1 MVVGSE
7 LNSMQGKRGRGG
19 GDEGR
24 LGRHPF
30 PLLRLPGA
38 WSHTTRFRVDGIKA
52 MSRGINVLKYNS
64 HLPTI
69 GLLQL
74 AIHVVKMAMM
84 ESKSHTGIKT
94 NKGNYHLK
102 LCIFSCLSCPRAT
115 FALSS
120 PHPPSPPAS

>member
-1 MVVGSE
+1 MVGSE
-7 LNSMQGKRGRGG
+7 LNRMQGKRGREGG
-19 GDEGR
+19 EMKGR

-52 MSRGINVLKYNS
+52 MSRGINLLKYNS

-74 AIHVVKMAMM
+74 AIHVVKMAVMG
-84 ESKSHTGIKT
+84 SKSHTGTRQTKEIT
-94 NKGNYHLK
+94 
-102 LCIFSCLSCPRAT
+102 T
-115 FALSS
+115 
-120 PHPPSPPAS
+120 